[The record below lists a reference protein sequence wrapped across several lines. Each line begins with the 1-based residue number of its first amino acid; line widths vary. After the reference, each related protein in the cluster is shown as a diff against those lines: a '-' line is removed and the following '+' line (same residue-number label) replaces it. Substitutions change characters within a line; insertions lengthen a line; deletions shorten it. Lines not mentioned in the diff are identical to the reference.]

1 MRLRR
6 RATAGGGHRPGYNG
20 RVTLSPG
27 FRAFAHRDFRI
38 FWAGQ
43 LVSLVGTWMQSVAQ
57 SWLVLELTNSP
68 FRLGLIGTLQFTPML
83 LLSFFA
89 GALADRVPKRRLILA
104 TQSVLL
110 VQALLL
116 ALLVWHGHVEYWHV
130 AVMATLYGIANTVDM
145 PARQAFIVEMVG
157 KDDLRSAIALNSGM
171 FNGAR
176 IVGPAV
182 AGLLIAHWGLA
193 VAFFANALSFVAVIA
208 ALLAVRSEGLPHASR
223 GRTLREDI
231 GEGIAYAVRTP
242 HIALVLSLVLA
253 VSGFLFNYNVLVP
266 LLARDVLHE
275 GARGFGL
282 LMSLLGMGAV
292 AGAVA
297 LGTRRGHPSVP
308 ALVAPALALGAATTC
323 LAAVRDFRVAGV
335 LLVVMGFSGLLFM
348 AGANTTLQL
357 TVPDELRGRV
367 MSLHTLMFAGV
378 TPFGAF
384 LVGSITA
391 GFGVPAGFAITGTCG
406 IVAVLALF
414 ARWRA
419 GGRAALAGAP

>member
-1 MRLRR
+1 V
-6 RATAGGGHRPGYNG
+6 PGYNA

-27 FRAFAHRDFRI
+27 FRAFAHRDFRL

-89 GALADRVPKRRLILA
+89 GALADRLPKRRLILA

-130 AVMATLYGIANTVDM
+130 AIMATLYGIANTIDM

-176 IVGPAV
+176 IVGPAA
-182 AGLLIAHWGLA
+182 AGLLIAHWGIA
-193 VAFFANALSFVAVIA
+193 VAFFANALSFVAVLG
-208 ALLAVRSEGLPHASR
+208 ALLAVRAEGLPHAGR
-223 GRTLREDI
+223 RRRTLREDI
-231 GEGIAYAVRTP
+231 GEGISYAVRTP

-266 LLARDVLHE
+266 LLARDVLQE

-282 LMSLLGMGAV
+282 LMSLLGVGAV

-323 LAAVRDFRVAGV
+323 LAVVRDFRVAGA
-335 LLVVMGFSGLLFM
+335 LLMVMGFSGLLFM

-367 MSLHTLMFAGV
+367 MSLHTLMFAGI

-384 LVGSITA
+384 LVGSIIA
-391 GFGVPAGFAITGTCG
+391 AFGVPSGFAITGTCG
-406 IVAVLALF
+406 VVAVLALF

>member
-1 MRLRR
+1 MHAPAARR
-6 RATAGGGHRPGYNG
+6 PSRPGGYNG
-20 RVTLSPG
+20 EVTLSPG
-27 FRAFAHRDFRI
+27 FRAFAHRDFRL

-57 SWLVLELTNSP
+57 SWLVLELTNSA

-116 ALLVWHGHVEYWHV
+116 AGLVWHGHVEYWHV

-157 KDDLRSAIALNSGM
+157 KEDLRSAIALNSGM

-182 AGLLIAHWGLA
+182 AGLLIAHWGI
-193 VAFFANALSFVAVIA
+193 AFAFLANALSFVAVIG
-208 ALLAVRSEGLPHASR
+208 ALLAVRAEGRPHPHVH
-223 GRTLREDI
+223 RTLREDI

-242 HIALVLSLVLA
+242 HITLVLSLVLA

-266 LLARDVLHE
+266 LLARDVLNQ

-297 LGTRRGHPSVP
+297 LGARRGHPSVP
-308 ALVAPALALGAATTC
+308 ALVVPALALGAATVC
-323 LAAVRDFRVAGV
+323 LAAVRDFRVAGA

-357 TVPDELRGRV
+357 AVPDALRGRV

-391 GFGVPAGFAITGTCG
+391 AFGVPAGFAITGTCG

-414 ARWRA
+414 AWWRA
-419 GGRAALAGAP
+419 GRRAALPGTP